1 MRRAA
6 GVGLS
11 GLGNRL
17 LLLMAGPLAEHAV
30 QAQPDEQGDQGKD
43 DDYGQIK
50 ILEVSAAYIVRL
62 S

>member
-1 MRRAA
+1 
-6 GVGLS
+6 
-11 GLGNRL
+11 
-17 LLLMAGPLAEHAV
+17 MAGPLAEHAV